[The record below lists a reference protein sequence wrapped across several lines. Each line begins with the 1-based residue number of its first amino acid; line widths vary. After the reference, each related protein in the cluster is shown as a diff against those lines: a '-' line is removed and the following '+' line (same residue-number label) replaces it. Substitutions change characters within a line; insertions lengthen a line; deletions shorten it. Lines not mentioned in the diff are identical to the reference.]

1 MISNYYYVWN
11 KKLSHEICQKLINL
25 GKENWIRAEVD
36 NKSIAAIRKSDIAW
50 TEDQWVF
57 DLIWGYML
65 AANEQA
71 GWKYNIVAAESC
83 QITRYTKDGYYS
95 WHKDGMGSHN
105 EVTNIPDNEFLHNNT
120 RKLSMSIV
128 LNSDFEGGDFEIY
141 RLEEHCSVCR
151 DTPKLKTGS
160 IYIFPSVLEHR
171 VSPVTKGTRYS
182 LVIWFL
188 GPPFK

>member
-1 MISNYYYVWN
+1 M
-11 KKLSHEICQKLINL
+11 E
-25 GKENWIRAEVD
+25 
-36 NKSIAAIRKSDIAW
+36 
-50 TEDQWVF
+50 
-57 DLIWGYML
+57 
-65 AANEQA
+65 AANERA
-71 GWKYNIVAAESC
+71 GWKYDITFAETI
-83 QITRYTKDGYYS
+83 QITRYTKNGFYS
-95 WHKDGMGSHN
+95 WHRDGIGAHKEIISRGS
-105 EVTNIPDNEFLHNNT
+105 V
-120 RKLSMSIV
+120 RKLSMSVI
-128 LNSDFEGGDFEIY
+128 LNDDFEGGDFEIY